1 VTKLANLDGRPVFE
15 TERLRCRRWLPS
27 DVDTLF
33 TVYSDE
39 EGARWV
45 DDGLPISRDECEQW
59 LRVTDV
65 NYSGHGYGMFAL
77 ECLRSGDCIGF
88 IGLVHPGGQ
97 VDAEIKYAFLRSHWD
112 RGLASEAALAML
124 EYGAQILG
132 LTRIIATV
140 APENLASQKVL
151 QKGGMVLVD
160 TREDEDGTPTQYY
173 EWDAEGDERR

>member
-1 VTKLANLDGRPVFE
+1 MTKLTNLDGRPVFE
-15 TERLRCRRWLPS
+15 TERLRCRRWFPS
-27 DVDTLF
+27 DVDVLF

-59 LRVTDV
+59 LHVTDA

-77 ECLRSGDCIGF
+77 ECLRSGECVGF

-97 VDAEIKYAFLRSHWD
+97 AEAEIKYAFLRSHWG
-112 RGLASEAALAML
+112 RGLASEAAVAML
-124 EYGAQILG
+124 VHGARTFR

-140 APENLASQKVL
+140 APENLASQRVL
-151 QKGGMVLVD
+151 LKGGMDLVE
-160 TREDEDGTPTQYY
+160 TREDEDGAPTQYY
-173 EWDAEGDERR
+173 EWNANGR